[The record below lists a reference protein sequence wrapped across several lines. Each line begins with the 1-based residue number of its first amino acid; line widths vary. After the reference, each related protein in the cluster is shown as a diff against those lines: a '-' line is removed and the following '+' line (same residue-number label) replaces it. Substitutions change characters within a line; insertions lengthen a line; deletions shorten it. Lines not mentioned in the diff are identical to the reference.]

1 MPQPVMAAGSGAG
14 VFLTFQLLLVRAW
27 REQTR
32 NVKALIFK
40 LSMNLFFVSL
50 FGMVYFQVGPG
61 RPI

>member
-50 FGMVYFQVGPG
+50 FGMVYFQVGPA